1 MSLTLVLTMWQE
13 TFTDVNIQTYISF
26 FEHFDRSKFEYFF
39 KPTKSDFD
47 IFQFWLCIFPMNLVV
62 LAHKIFKLDLYICFD
77 IFVFLRIHWNDVTVA
92 AKCRWEQKIRGIF
105 CYIMLKEE
113 NILLV
118 NLYEFTNV
126 LICTKLKVK
135 IIFNLQSFVI

>member
-1 MSLTLVLTMWQE
+1 MSTVDSWYALVWPLKLPVLSYATTPMSLTLVLTMWQE

-62 LAHKIFKLDLYICFD
+62 LAHKIFKIRFTYLFWYLYF
-77 IFVFLRIHWNDVTVA
+77 
-92 AKCRWEQKIRGIF
+92 WEYIEKMWQIPPNVDENKI
-105 CYIMLKEE
+105 YEE
-113 NILLV
+113 V
-118 NLYEFTNV
+118 
-126 LICTKLKVK
+126 
-135 IIFNLQSFVI
+135 FVITC